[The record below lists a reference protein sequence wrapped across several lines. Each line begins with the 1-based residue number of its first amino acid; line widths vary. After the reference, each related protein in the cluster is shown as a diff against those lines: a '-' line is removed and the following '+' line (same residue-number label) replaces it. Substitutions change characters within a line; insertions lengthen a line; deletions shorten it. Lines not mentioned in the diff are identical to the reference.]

1 MEDYKVIQDQQCYP
15 MGTVVVEGG
24 VHVSVIFQG
33 ESCSLVLYRA
43 GGKTPVK
50 KISFPRENRIGDVW
64 SMTVLGDFRKIEYC
78 FEFDGTLTEDP
89 FGKHF
94 TGREIWGS
102 EKHRDRVL
110 RASIVQ
116 TEYDWEEDRC
126 PEIPYEDCILYR
138 LHPRGFTRH
147 TSSKVENRG
156 TFAGIAEKIP
166 YLKELGITT
175 VELLPAVEFQEVMA
189 QPKGKLNYW
198 GFVPG
203 LYFAPKASY
212 CSGREKHPEREFK
225 DLVKALHKAG
235 LELVMDF
242 FFTGQEVE
250 TFVLEVLRF
259 WAREYHVD
267 GFHLIGFPP
276 VRLIGRDPYLS
287 RVKLFAQSWDG
298 VETGRRKHLAQY
310 NDGFAIDMKRVL
322 KGDEGMVSSLAFHL
336 RNNPRDYAV
345 INFMANI
352 NGFTLMD
359 NVCYDQKHN
368 EANGESNRD
377 GTDYNCS
384 WNCGVEGPTKK
395 KKVLDMRRK
404 LLRNAYLL
412 TFLSQG
418 TPLLMAGDEFGN
430 TQNGNNNAYCQ
441 DNEISWLNWNLTE
454 TNRDLLEFV
463 KSLIRFRKAHPMFHM
478 AQEPKIMDY
487 LSCGQP
493 DVSYHGVKAW
503 CPEFESF
510 RRQLGILY
518 CGKYGKLPDGTCDD
532 YFFVVYNLHW
542 EPHEFS
548 LPNLPK
554 KRYWHIA
561 MDTDAKEV
569 NGIYPP
575 GEELFVEKQ
584 KSYLVEPRTIMVFIG
599 KAASPEILA
608 RLEEQKKQREAEEKE
623 RKEKEKERRKKAE
636 LGKKAMK
643 AKSGNTL
650 SESEKG
656 KPASEEER
664 KPVSEE
670 EKKPVSEEEKKPAL
684 EEEKK
689 LALEE
694 EKQSVSEEE
703 KNLVSEEEKKR
714 NPEEALEEK

>member
-1 MEDYKVIQDQQCYP
+1 MEDYRVIQDNRCYP

-24 VHVSVIFQG
+24 VHFSVIFQG
-33 ESCSLVLYRA
+33 ESCSLALYRA
-43 GGKTPVK
+43 GGRTPVK
-50 KISFPRENRIGDVW
+50 RIPFPEENRVGDVW
-64 SMTVLGDFRKIEYC
+64 SMTVAGDFRGMEYC
-78 FEFDGTLTEDP
+78 FELDGILTEDP

-94 TGREIWGS
+94 TGRERWG
-102 EKHRDRVL
+102 EAKQLNQVL
-110 RASIVQ
+110 RASILQ
-116 TEYDWEEDRC
+116 EEYDWESDRR

-138 LHPRGFTRH
+138 IHPRGFTKH
-147 TSSKVENRG
+147 SSSKVEARG
-156 TFAGIAEKIP
+156 TFAGIGEKIP

-189 QPKGKLNYW
+189 EPIGAAGTSGGRIEGQRALEASWKKDGRQGGQEDFSRKLQPSGKLNYW

-225 DLVKALHKAG
+225 DLVKALHRAG
-235 LELVMDF
+235 MELVMDF

-276 VRLIGRDPYLS
+276 CRLIGRDPYLS
-287 RVKLFAQSWDG
+287 RVKLFAQSWDDAEG
-298 VETGRRKHLAQY
+298 GRYKHLAQY

-322 KGDEGMVSSLAFHL
+322 KGDEGMVSSLAFRI
-336 RNNPRDYAV
+336 RNNPKEQAV

-359 NVCYDQKHN
+359 HVCYDQKHN
-368 EANGESNRD
+368 EANGENNQD

-384 WNCGVEGPTKK
+384 WNCGVEGPTRK
-395 KKVLDMRRK
+395 KKVADMRRK

-463 KSLIRFRKAHPMFHM
+463 KAVIRFRKSHPMFHM
-478 AQEPKIMDY
+478 AREPRIMDY

-510 RRQLGILY
+510 RRQLGVLY
-518 CGKYGKLPDGTCDD
+518 CGRYGKLPDGTCDD
-532 YFFVVYNLHW
+532 SFFVVYNLHW

-554 KRYWHIA
+554 GQYWHIA
-561 MDTDAKEV
+561 MDTDAREV
-569 NGIYPP
+569 NGIYPAGTEP
-575 GEELFVEKQ
+575 FAENQ
-584 KSYLVEPRTIMVFIG
+584 KLYLVEPRTIMVFVG
-599 KAASPEILA
+599 KEASPEIRA
-608 RLEEQKKQREAEEKE
+608 RLEEQERQRAAEEKE
-623 RKEKEKERRKKAE
+623 RKERERQRTAGKAGKKLRARNEAKLKTNEEAVKAEEKEHRRQPEAE
-636 LGKKAMK
+636 D
-643 AKSGNTL
+643 T
-650 SESEKG
+650 
-656 KPASEEER
+656 
-664 KPVSEE
+664 
-670 EKKPVSEEEKKPAL
+670 
-684 EEEKK
+684 
-689 LALEE
+689 
-694 EKQSVSEEE
+694 
-703 KNLVSEEEKKR
+703 
-714 NPEEALEEK
+714 EEAKETKDVE

>member
-1 MEDYKVIQDQQCYP
+1 MEDYRVIQDNRCYP
-15 MGTVVVEGG
+15 MGTVAVEEG
-24 VHVSVIFQG
+24 VHFSVISQG
-33 ESCSLVLYRA
+33 ESCSLVLYQA
-43 GGKTPVK
+43 GGKAPVK
-50 KISFPRENRIGDVW
+50 QIPFPEENRVGDVW
-64 SMTVLGDFRKIEYC
+64 SMTVTGDFRGMEYC
-78 FEFDGTLTEDP
+78 FELDGKMTEDP

-94 TGREIWGS
+94 TGREVWGS
-102 EKHRDRVL
+102 ETHLNQVL

-116 TEYDWEEDRC
+116 EEYDWETDRR

-138 LHPRGFTRH
+138 IHPRGFTRH
-147 TSSKVENRG
+147 PSSKVENRG

-175 VELLPAVEFQEVMA
+175 VELLPAVEFQEVMTA
-189 QPKGKLNYW
+189 PGTFPEKSSQELKPSGKLNYW
-198 GFVPG
+198 GFVPA

-212 CSGREKHPEREFK
+212 CSGKEKHPEREFK
-225 DLVKALHKAG
+225 DLVKALHRAG

-276 VRLIGRDPYLS
+276 CRLIGNDPYLS

-298 VETGRRKHLAQY
+298 VNGGRNKHLARY

-322 KGDEGMVSSLAFHL
+322 KGDEGMVSSLAFHI
-336 RNNPRDYAV
+336 RNNPKEQAV
-345 INFMANI
+345 INFMANV

-368 EANGESNRD
+368 EANGENNQD
-377 GTDYNCS
+377 GTDYNYS
-384 WNCGVEGPTKK
+384 WNCGVEGPTRK
-395 KKVLDMRRK
+395 KKVVDMRRK
-404 LLRNAYLL
+404 LLRDAYLL

-463 KSLIRFRKAHPMFHM
+463 KAVIRFRKAHPMFHM
-478 AQEPKIMDY
+478 PQEPKIMDY

-554 KRYWHIA
+554 GRYWHIA
-561 MDTDAKEV
+561 IDTDAKAV
-569 NGIYPP
+569 NGIYPA
-575 GEELFVEKQ
+575 GEEPFLEKQ
-584 KSYLVEPRTIMVFIG
+584 KLYLVEPRTIMVFVG

-608 RLEEQKKQREAEEKE
+608 RLEEQERQRAAEEKE
-623 RKEKEKERRKKAE
+623 RKEKEKRRKAENAKKRPKAKGEAKIKEEAGQKAE
-636 LGKKAMK
+636 A
-643 AKSGNTL
+643 AETR
-650 SESEKG
+650 ETTEAAEVKG
-656 KPASEEER
+656 KA
-664 KPVSEE
+664 
-670 EKKPVSEEEKKPAL
+670 
-684 EEEKK
+684 
-689 LALEE
+689 
-694 EKQSVSEEE
+694 
-703 KNLVSEEEKKR
+703 
-714 NPEEALEEK
+714 EAGEQE

>member
-1 MEDYKVIQDQQCYP
+1 MEDYRVIQDNRCYP
-15 MGTVVVEGG
+15 IGTVAVEEG
-24 VHVSVIFQG
+24 VHFSVIFQG
-33 ESCSLVLYRA
+33 ESCSLVLYQA
-43 GGKTPVK
+43 GGNAPVK
-50 KISFPRENRIGDVW
+50 QIPFPEETRVGDVW
-64 SMTVLGDFRKIEYC
+64 SMTVAGDFRGMEYC
-78 FEFDGTLTEDP
+78 FELDGTMTEDP

-94 TGREIWGS
+94 AGREVWGS
-102 EKHRDRVL
+102 ETHLNQVL
-110 RASIVQ
+110 RASVVQ
-116 TEYDWEEDRC
+116 EEYDWEGDRR

-138 LHPRGFTRH
+138 IHPRGFTRH
-147 TSSKVENRG
+147 PSSKVENRG
-156 TFAGIAEKIP
+156 TFSGIAEKIP
-166 YLKELGITT
+166 YLKDLGITT

-189 QPKGKLNYW
+189 APAVFPEKSSQKLTPSGKLNYW
-198 GFVPG
+198 GFVPA

-212 CSGREKHPEREFK
+212 CSGKEKHPEREFK
-225 DLVKALHKAG
+225 DLVKALHRAG

-242 FFTGQEVE
+242 FFSGQEVE

-276 VRLIGRDPYLS
+276 CRLIGRDPYLS
-287 RVKLFAQSWDG
+287 RVKLLAQSWDG
-298 VETGRRKHLAQY
+298 VDGGRNKHLARY
-310 NDGFAIDMKRVL
+310 NEGFAIDMKRVL
-322 KGDEGMVSSLAFHL
+322 KGDEGMVSSLAFHI
-336 RNNPRDYAV
+336 RNNPKEQAV
-345 INFMANI
+345 INFMANV

-368 EANGESNRD
+368 EANGENNQD

-384 WNCGVEGPTKK
+384 WNCGVEGPTRK
-395 KKVLDMRRK
+395 KKVADMRRK
-404 LLRNAYLL
+404 LLRDAYLL

-463 KSLIRFRKAHPMFHM
+463 KAVIRFRKAHPMFHM
-478 AQEPKIMDY
+478 SQEPRMMDY

-493 DVSYHGVKAW
+493 DVSCHGVKAW

-554 KRYWHIA
+554 GRYWHVA
-561 MDTDAKEV
+561 MDTDAKAV
-569 NGIYPP
+569 NGIYPA
-575 GEELFVEKQ
+575 GEEPFLEKQ
-584 KSYLVEPRTIMVFIG
+584 KLYLVEPRTIMVFVG

-608 RLEEQKKQREAEEKE
+608 RLEEQERQRAAEEKE
-623 RKEKEKERRKKAE
+623 RKEREKRKKGE
-636 LGKKAMK
+636 NGKRRPKADNK
-643 AKSGNTL
+643 
-650 SESEKG
+650 
-656 KPASEEER
+656 
-664 KPVSEE
+664 
-670 EKKPVSEEEKKPAL
+670 
-684 EEEKK
+684 
-689 LALEE
+689 
-694 EKQSVSEEE
+694 
-703 KNLVSEEEKKR
+703 
-714 NPEEALEEK
+714 

>member
-1 MEDYKVIQDQQCYP
+1 MEKYRVIRDDRWYP
-15 MGTVVVEGG
+15 MGTAVVEGG
-24 VHVSVIFQG
+24 MHFSLVFQG

-43 GGKTPVK
+43 GGRTP
-50 KISFPRENRIGDVW
+50 IERIPFPEENRVGDVW
-64 SMTVLGDFRKIEYC
+64 SMTVAGDFQGMEYC
-78 FEFDGTLTEDP
+78 FELDGVMTEDP

-94 TGREIWGS
+94 TGREVWGN
-102 EKHRDRVL
+102 KKQFNQVL
-110 RASIVQ
+110 RASVVQ
-116 TEYDWEEDRC
+116 EAYDWEGDRR

-138 LHPRGFTRH
+138 IHPRGFTKH
-147 TSSKVENRG
+147 ASSKVENKG
-156 TFAGIAEKIP
+156 TFAGIGEKIP

-175 VELLPAVEFQEVMA
+175 VELLPSVEFQEVMA
-189 QPKGKLNYW
+189 QPAGPELLQVKKGEEKVLLPSGKLNYW
-198 GFVPG
+198 GFVSG

-212 CSGREKHPEREFK
+212 CSGKEKHPEREFK

-276 VRLIGRDPYLS
+276 CRLIGRDPYLS
-287 RVKLFAQSWDG
+287 RIKLFAQSWDG
-298 VETGRRKHLAQY
+298 VEGGRHKHLAQY

-322 KGDEGMVSSLAFHL
+322 KGDEGMVSSLAFRV
-336 RNNPRDYAV
+336 RNNPKDQAV
-345 INFMANI
+345 INFMANV

-368 EANGESNRD
+368 EANGENNQD

-384 WNCGVEGPTKK
+384 WNCGVEGPTRK
-395 KKVLDMRRK
+395 KKVTDMRRK
-404 LLRNAYLL
+404 LLRNAWLL

-454 TNRDLLEFV
+454 TNRDLLDFV
-463 KSLIRFRKAHPMFHM
+463 KAVIRFRKSHPMFHM

-510 RRQLGILY
+510 RRQLGVLY
-518 CGKYGKLPDGTCDD
+518 CGKYGKLPDGSCDD

-554 KRYWHIA
+554 GRYWHIA
-561 MDTDAKEV
+561 MDTDAGAV
-569 NGIYPP
+569 NGMYPK
-575 GEELFVEKQ
+575 GEEPFVEKQ
-584 KSYLVEPRTIMVFIG
+584 KRYLVEPRTIMVFVG
-599 KAASPEILA
+599 KGASPEVLA
-608 RLEEQKKQREAEEKE
+608 RLEE
-623 RKEKEKERRKKAE
+623 
-636 LGKKAMK
+636 
-643 AKSGNTL
+643 
-650 SESEKG
+650 
-656 KPASEEER
+656 
-664 KPVSEE
+664 
-670 EKKPVSEEEKKPAL
+670 
-684 EEEKK
+684 
-689 LALEE
+689 E
-694 EKQSVSEEE
+694 EKQRAA
-703 KNLVSEEEKKR
+703 EKKAKELLAKELLAKERLAKQQKKEKTGKVKEAKR
-714 NPEEALEEK
+714 NAPDPEQERTVDYKEVSPQN